1 MKKLLNTLYISSTD
15 AYLSLDGENIVIS
28 QERQETARVPLH
40 NIESIVTMGYG
51 GISPALLGKCA
62 DNNIGISFLSRNGR
76 FLANVVGPYCGNVVL
91 RKTQYKL
98 SDDENACTEIA
109 RNMITAKLYNSR
121 WVIERATRDYPNS
134 LDVEK
139 LKSVSAKLKESIS
152 NLSDCKN
159 TEQLRGVEG
168 EAATRY
174 FSVFDDLILQQ
185 KEDFVFNGRNRRP
198 PTDRVNALL
207 SFAYTLLTGM
217 TSSALYCVGLDPYVG
232 FMHKDRPGRVSLALD
247 MIEELRAVFADRFV
261 LTVINKKIVNKNDFL
276 IKENGAVL
284 LNDDG
289 KKKIIKAWQNKKQI
303 EIKHPYLEE
312 KIEWGMVPYVQALLL
327 ARCLRGDL
335 DGYPPFMWK

>member
-15 AYLSLDGENIVIS
+15 KYLSLDGENIVIS
-28 QERQETARVPLH
+28 QERLETARVPLH
-40 NIESIVTMGYG
+40 NIESIVTMGYS

-76 FLANVVGPYCGNVVL
+76 FLANVVGPYSGNVIL
-91 RKTQYKL
+91 RKTQYRL
-98 SDDENACTEIA
+98 SDDEDVCTDIA

-139 LKSVSAKLKESIS
+139 LKAVSAKLKESIS
-152 NLSDCKN
+152 NLGDCKN

-185 KEDFVFNGRNRRP
+185 KEDFIFNGRNRRP

-207 SFAYTLLTGM
+207 SFAYTLLTTM

-261 LTVINKKIVNKNDFL
+261 LTVINKRIVNKNDFL

-289 KKKIIKAWQNKKQI
+289 KKKIIKAWQNKKQL

-312 KIEWGMVPYVQALLL
+312 KIEWGIVPYVQALLL
-327 ARCLRGDL
+327 ARYLRGDL